1 MVLMQTKSVL
11 FYQSSGP
18 PGAEE
23 LGLGRSADGV
33 AFQQFAGHEQL
44 LGQCGR
50 YNRDYNH
57 NGRYNNNHNGRYNRG
72 HN

>member
-1 MVLMQTKSVL
+1 MVLMQTKSDL

-33 AFQQFAGHEQL
+33 AFQQLAGHEQL
-44 LGQCGR
+44 LG
-50 YNRDYNH
+50 
-57 NGRYNNNHNGRYNRG
+57 
-72 HN
+72 